1 MIPVAFQLPLGL
13 LFQLGS
19 FAPQGLE
26 HVIHQGGSLVG
37 VEAATTHPVLT
48 DVAESIADQGG
59 GSKPPQD
66 EHLQQIALVHGSGSL
81 VTNRCALADAC
92 GQLAAA

>member
-1 MIPVAFQLPLGL
+1 MIPVAFQLPLSL

-26 HVIHQGGSLVG
+26 HVIHQGRGLVG
-37 VEAATTHPVLT
+37 VEAATAHPVLA

-81 VTNRCALADAC
+81 VSDRGALADAWN
-92 GQLAAA
+92 QLAAA